1 MKWGP
6 LKRLDPRAP
15 LVLDSRELARRPG
28 SSKRVSRTEPAPP
41 DLRIELIGVPEGSP
55 VQLDLLL
62 ESVME
67 GILASGTARA
77 SLAGECARCLDPV
90 EDELVVELQELYVYP
105 ESDARDDEA
114 SRLEGDY
121 LDLEPVLRDAVVL
134 ALPFRPVCDDDCP
147 GLCAECG
154 ARLVDEPAHHHAEP
168 TDPRW
173 AALAS
178 LTADNTA
185 GRDDATGENEE

>member
-1 MKWGP
+1 MEWGS

-15 LVLDSRELARRPG
+15 LVVDTRELARRPG
-28 SSKRVSRTEPAPP
+28 SSKKVSRTEPAPA

-55 VQLDLLL
+55 VELDLLL

-67 GILASGTARA
+67 GILASGTARV

-154 ARLVDEPAHHHAEP
+154 AHLADEPTHHHAEQN
-168 TDPRW
+168 DPRW